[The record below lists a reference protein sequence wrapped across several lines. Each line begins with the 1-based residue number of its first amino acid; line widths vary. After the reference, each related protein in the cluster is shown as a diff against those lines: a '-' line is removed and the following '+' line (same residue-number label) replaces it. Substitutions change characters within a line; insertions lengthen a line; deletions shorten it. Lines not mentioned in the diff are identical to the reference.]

1 MTQKKQKT
9 ELERKLHSAFLLLS
23 TLVILLSLGVTLY
36 YDVTRQ
42 KKDTDAI
49 ISGTAA
55 YIAMLP
61 GVMTMLEEGYPDPQV
76 KQAVD
81 SLCDTIPD
89 INVAVICDKNGLRFY
104 HTDRQK
110 TGDSYLD
117 GDEKQILEGS
127 APYVTTGY
135 GSKGNQRRAFHA
147 IAGADG
153 KIIGYVMVSVFSA
166 RLTARHRSILLVH
179 FCILGVMLLASVV
192 LTNAILRSLRKSLMG
207 FQPEELL
214 RRYLRQDEVL
224 GAVEEGLVASNPQGI
239 IIFANH
245 AAVNFFP
252 DTETL
257 VGMQVQELFPDTCQA
272 TIIETGNPEHRRS
285 WIINGHTVLANEI
298 PIHTEDNKVQGV
310 LTILF
315 DKTEMLRVS
324 DELFGARSMLDALR
338 SFNHEF
344 SNKLHVILGYLETG
358 QTQQAIRFIVNSNL
372 VSGQLICQTAELIR
386 NSELC
391 ALVIGKM
398 MHAAELGILLN
409 LAGDSCCIEQD
420 MLLPVDDWITLT
432 GNLLENAI
440 EELSGSDR
448 EIKEIKLGIYCRP
461 DCNILVCEDTGG
473 GIRPEVA
480 DHIFEKNV
488 STKGQTH
495 GMGLYLVQRIVK
507 ANDGKIEIDT
517 EPGEGTCF
525 TLTFTREEKSHV

>member
-1 MTQKKQKT
+1 
-9 ELERKLHSAFLLLS
+9 
-23 TLVILLSLGVTLY
+23 
-36 YDVTRQ
+36 
-42 KKDTDAI
+42 
-49 ISGTAA
+49 
-55 YIAMLP
+55 
-61 GVMTMLEEGYPDPQV
+61 
-76 KQAVD
+76 
-81 SLCDTIPD
+81 
-89 INVAVICDKNGLRFY
+89 
-104 HTDRQK
+104 
-110 TGDSYLD
+110 
-117 GDEKQILEGS
+117 
-127 APYVTTGY
+127 
-135 GSKGNQRRAFHA
+135 
-147 IAGADG
+147 
-153 KIIGYVMVSVFSA
+153 
-166 RLTARHRSILLVH
+166 
-179 FCILGVMLLASVV
+179 
-192 LTNAILRSLRKSLMG
+192 
-207 FQPEELL
+207 
-214 RRYLRQDEVL
+214 
-224 GAVEEGLVASNPQGI
+224 VASNPQGI

-272 TIIETGNPEHRRS
+272 TIIETGKPEHRRS